1 METMNYDKI
10 KSKSNAPVIAF
21 ITFILLGSAVVAY
34 GLMNEK
40 TPETVNENNAL
51 VAVMGKDNVVAAKEI
66 EYSVKSVTRK
76 NDKSDYKSNIT
87 LPEVTVDGV
96 ELTDINEQIK
106 NKFLNKYDALES
118 EAAGSLENDFTYKVT
133 YKTYETE
140 TQGKKLLSIVL
151 YETIVANGSDVF
163 SDKMYGYTIDLNDK
177 ILLTSEDAAPLVL
190 DYSFR
195 NKIKEEIKEYII
207 SKNIVK
213 EEEYNY
219 SYTAL
224 EEFYIAGGVFHIVFN
239 PSEPFDSK
247 YGIIDIEITK

>member
-40 TPETVNENNAL
+40 TPDVVGENNAL
-51 VAVMGKDNVVAAKEI
+51 VDVVGQDNVTTAKEI

-87 LPEVTVDGV
+87 LPEITVDGV

-118 EAAGSLENDFTYKVT
+118 EASGSLENDFTYKVT
-133 YKTYETE
+133 YETYETE
-140 TQGKKLLSIVL
+140 TKGNKILSIVL
-151 YETIVANGSDVF
+151 YEKIVANDSDVF
-163 SDKMYGYTIDLNDK
+163 SSKMYGYTIDLNEK
-177 ILLTSEDAAPLVL
+177 ALLTSEDAAPLVL

-195 NKIKEEIKEYII
+195 NKIKEKIKDYVI
-207 SKNIVK
+207 SENIVK
-213 EEEYNY
+213 EEDYNY

-224 EEFYIAGGVFHIVFN
+224 EEFYIAGGAFHIVFN